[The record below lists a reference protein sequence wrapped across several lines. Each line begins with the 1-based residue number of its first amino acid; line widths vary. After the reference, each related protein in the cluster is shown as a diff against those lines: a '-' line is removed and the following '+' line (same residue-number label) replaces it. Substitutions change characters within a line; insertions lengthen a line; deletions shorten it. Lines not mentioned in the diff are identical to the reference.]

1 MDNEAITAGVRLGG
15 LNDRTEIKIL
25 ICYLLNAL
33 NRPITQNQ
41 LIECICGQELVNYF
55 EMQNAISRLLE
66 QKLIREDEN
75 GFTITEEGTKVATQ
89 LEDVVSATVKRYA
102 YSVAV
107 KLLQY
112 DALKKQNKTR
122 ITPLPD
128 GGFNLKCSIED
139 DNFVI
144 FEMDIHMPDEKT
156 AKFAGEQF
164 ILMGQDIF
172 KCMLGIVTDS
182 PKMYK
187 DILNK
192 DK

>member
-33 NRPITQNQ
+33 KRPITQNQ

-55 EMQNAISRLLE
+55 EK
-66 QKLIREDEN
+66 QKLISEDEN

-172 KCMLGIVTDS
+172 KCMLGIVTDR
-182 PKMYK
+182 PEMYR

>member
-1 MDNEAITAGVRLGG
+1 MKRGIGIDNEAITAGVRLGG

-128 GGFNLKCSIED
+128 GGLI
-139 DNFVI
+139 
-144 FEMDIHMPDEKT
+144 
-156 AKFAGEQF
+156 
-164 ILMGQDIF
+164 
-172 KCMLGIVTDS
+172 
-182 PKMYK
+182 
-187 DILNK
+187 
-192 DK
+192 